1 MDIEKLITPVLRK
14 VCEYCSSKKNGYE
27 VPEEV
32 MLQEIRTELNTIAQR
47 CQSMPLLMQ
56 QYQSIEKPLIF
67 FIDYTIKEGG
77 FTYSNT
83 YKENARSFGELSGDD
98 KFFDLLKNAMD
109 LNEDKE
115 VIRMFYL
122 MMGLG
127 FDGYYKRHRADM
139 VEVLQN
145 TAGELPSFIDFNKE
159 KITPDVEPQVAN
171 QFGRSGV
178 VLKRIRKW
186 LVALLIVT
194 VVTFAINYVSMLRAV
209 SDFNSSIKTAVSSA
223 QPYYAES
230 VEKNNNQDQY
240 KGDMENNNLL
250 HQSVGGR

>member
-1 MDIEKLITPVLRK
+1 MDIETLITPVLRK
-14 VCEYCSSKKNGYE
+14 VCEYCSFKKNGYE

-115 VIRMFYL
+115 IIRMFYL

-139 VEVLQN
+139 VEVIQN
-145 TAGELPSFIDFNKE
+145 TASVLPSFVDFNKD
-159 KITPDVEPQVAN
+159 KITPDIVPLIAN
-171 QFGRSGV
+171 QIGKSGAI
-178 VLKRIRKW
+178 LRRIRMW
-186 LVALLIVT
+186 LLVLLIIALTSFGV
-194 VVTFAINYVSMLRAV
+194 NYLALNRAL
-209 SDFNSSIKTAVSSA
+209 SDFNKSVVTAVDAA

-230 VEKNNNQDQY
+230 VEGKNNKNKPEDDQ
-240 KGDMENNNLL
+240 ENRDLSR
-250 HQSVGGR
+250 QSAGGR